1 MSRKALSSKKRVRDK
16 GLSCIQFEHSSH
28 RFFFC
33 SNPGEIARSATS
45 WFSETAPT
53 TIGFERGV
61 GSLRATLTKRGKAH
75 EDPYSI
81 VVLFAVAELHAWLFA
96 GESGQLRDA
105 ELGSGSARC

>member
-1 MSRKALSSKKRVRDK
+1 MSRKALSSKKRIRDMRP
-16 GLSCIQFEHSSH
+16 SCIQSGHSGHHSFSV
-28 RFFFC
+28 R
-33 SNPGEIARSATS
+33 NAGEIARSATS
-45 WFSETAPT
+45 WFSETALT

-105 ELGSGSARC
+105 ELRSSSARC